1 MKKIGNKIILLIF
14 LLILYTYVCNITML
28 PSNYI
33 LLQGEDLKLRT
44 IIGLSVQEKETLKTL
59 QTVSNISSTKA
70 EKVGKTDLKVSLFN
84 LFPVKNISVNIIP
97 KTTVVPVGKAIGM
110 KLYTQGVLVV
120 GMSEIEGK
128 KPYENS
134 GIQEGDRIIQINQNT
149 IQNTEDLMQEVNN
162 CNGNAIH
169 IQYVRNEKTIT
180 TSILPV
186 KNEEDQYKIGLWV
199 RDAAAGVGTLT
210 FYEPSTKMFASLGH
224 GILDVDTSQL
234 IKIENG
240 ELVTTN
246 ILSVVKGEKGTPG
259 EIRGTIESGHTIGD
273 ISKNTAFGVFG
284 SLNKPTYLSIDEKD
298 EMEIALREEIKQG
311 KAQIICELENGKRKY
326 YDIEIQKVF
335 THNNNDNKSML
346 IKVIDEELIAKTG
359 GIVQGMSGAPIIQNG
374 KFVGAVTHVLVNDPT
389 MGYGVFA
396 DIMLKQM
403 REVEK

>member
-70 EKVGKTDLKVSLFN
+70 EKVGKIDLKVSLFN
-84 LFPVKNISVNIIP
+84 LFPVKNISVNVIP

-259 EIRGTIESGHTIGD
+259 EIRGTIESGYTIGD